1 MRRDFIKKYVAWG
14 ITAFCVIVG
23 SIVFFFALFR
33 VQALGTLLRKTVES
47 LKPVLIGAVIAFL
60 LVPMFNWTQRNL
72 LRLFAK
78 SKHPPK
84 NSAAFAKALST
95 TVCMAF
101 ALLVITLLLFLIV
114 PQLIDSV
121 GALLN
126 SNLAS
131 LQFDDITARLERLL
145 GDTFDAMPSLED
157 VFNDARDALFGWVK
171 TSLLP
176 SLTVAAS
183 GVWYTFTVAKDVLIG
198 FIVAVYL
205 LNSKELF
212 AAQGKK
218 ILYSIFKIPHANM
231 IVNNM
236 RFIHR
241 VFAGFIN
248 GKLLDSFI
256 IGVLCFVLM
265 QIIGLPY
272 ALVISVVIGIT
283 NIIPF
288 FGPFIGAIPCSLLL
302 LLINPWQALYFIIL
316 ILALQQFDGNIL
328 GPKILGDSTGL
339 ASFWVLFSIL
349 LFGGLFGFGG
359 MVMGVPVFAVLY
371 SVAAGLTNHA
381 LDKKNLPTDTTQY
394 YGLAA
399 IDPDDKQFS
408 YAQKEKP
415 MAAQVRPDYVKK
427 ENEQGKGK

>member
-1 MRRDFIKKYVAWG
+1 MRRDFIKKYIAWG

-33 VQALGTLLRKTVES
+33 VQALGTLLHKMVES

-60 LVPMFNWTQRNL
+60 LVPTFNWTQRNL

-78 SKHPPK
+78 SKRPPK
-84 NSAAFAKALST
+84 NSAALAKVLST
-95 TVCMAF
+95 TVCIAF

-131 LQFDDITARLERLL
+131 LQFDDITAQLERLL
-145 GDTFDAMPSLED
+145 GDTFDAMPSLEE

-231 IVNNM
+231 IINNM

-248 GKLLDSFI
+248 GKLLDSLI

-316 ILALQQFDGNIL
+316 IFALQQFDGNIL

-381 LDKKNLPTDTTQY
+381 LDKKDLPTDTTQY
-394 YGLAA
+394 YGLAG
-399 IDPDDKQFS
+399 IDPDDKRLS
-408 YAQKEKP
+408 YAQTEKP

-427 ENEQGKGK
+427 KNEQEKGK

>member
-1 MRRDFIKKYVAWG
+1 MRRDFIKKYIAWG

-33 VQALGTLLRKTVES
+33 VQALGTLLHKMVES

-60 LVPMFNWTQRNL
+60 LVPTFNWTQRNL

-78 SKHPPK
+78 SKRPPK
-84 NSAAFAKALST
+84 NSAALAKVLST
-95 TVCMAF
+95 TVCIAF

-131 LQFDDITARLERLL
+131 LQFDDITAQLERLL
-145 GDTFDAMPSLED
+145 GDTFDAMPSLEE

-231 IVNNM
+231 IINNM

-248 GKLLDSFI
+248 GKLLDSLI

-283 NIIPF
+283 NVIPF

-316 ILALQQFDGNIL
+316 IFALQQFDGNIL

-381 LDKKNLPTDTTQY
+381 LGKKNLPTDTTQY
-394 YGLAA
+394 YGLAS
-399 IDPDDKQFS
+399 IDPDDKQLS
-408 YAQKEKP
+408 YAQMEKP

-427 ENEQGKGK
+427 KNEQEKGK

>member
-1 MRRDFIKKYVAWG
+1 MRRDFIKKYIAWG

-33 VQALGTLLRKTVES
+33 VQALGTLLHKMVES

-60 LVPMFNWTQRNL
+60 LVPTFNWTQRNL

-78 SKHPPK
+78 SKRPPK
-84 NSAAFAKALST
+84 NSAAFAKVLST
-95 TVCMAF
+95 TVCIAF

-131 LQFDDITARLERLL
+131 LQFDDITAQLERLL
-145 GDTFDAMPSLED
+145 GDTFDAMPSLEE

-231 IVNNM
+231 IINNM

-248 GKLLDSFI
+248 GKLLDSLI

-316 ILALQQFDGNIL
+316 IFALQQFDGNIL

-381 LDKKNLPTDTTQY
+381 LDKKDLPTDTTQY
-394 YGLAA
+394 YGLAG
-399 IDPDDKQFS
+399 IDPDDKRLS
-408 YAQKEKP
+408 YAQTEKP

-427 ENEQGKGK
+427 KNEQEKGK